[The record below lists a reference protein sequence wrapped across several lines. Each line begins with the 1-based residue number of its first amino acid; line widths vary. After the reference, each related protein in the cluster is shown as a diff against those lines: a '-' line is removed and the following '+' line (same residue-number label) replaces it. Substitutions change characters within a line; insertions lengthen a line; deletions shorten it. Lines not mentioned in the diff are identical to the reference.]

1 MTLGSSLSSTDNPT
15 SLQHKT
21 IMKKLLLLLIATL
34 MYATALAEGTVKE
47 EIDLS
52 AMPQGVYAVTYIAG
66 DNVIGTVKFTR

>member
-1 MTLGSSLSSTDNPT
+1 VAVVTLISAAGRDSRLVVTSVLNNTECMSLPLD
-15 SLQHKT
+15 
-21 IMKKLLLLLIATL
+21 
-34 MYATALAEGTVKE
+34 EGAVKE

>member
-1 MTLGSSLSSTDNPT
+1 MTLGSSLSSTDNST

-34 MYATALAEGTVKE
+34 MCVTALAEGVVKE

-66 DNVIGTVKFTR
+66 DNVTGTVKFTR